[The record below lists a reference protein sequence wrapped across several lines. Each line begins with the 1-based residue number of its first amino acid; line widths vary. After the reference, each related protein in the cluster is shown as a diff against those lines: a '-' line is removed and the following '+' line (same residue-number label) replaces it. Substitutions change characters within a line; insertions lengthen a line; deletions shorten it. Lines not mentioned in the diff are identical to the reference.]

1 MTSST
6 HTEHTFSEKPARF
19 NNFLRFIAY
28 VKPYKWN
35 LVIAV
40 IGGVV
45 KFTLPLLVPQITR
58 HLLDEVF
65 LKEAKGEPHASRIE
79 MMAFIAN
86 LNHE

>member
-1 MTSST
+1 MASSSQ
-6 HTEHTFSEKPARF
+6 TEHVFSDQPARF
-19 NNFLRFIAY
+19 SNFVRFIAY

-35 LVIAV
+35 LVVAV

-65 LKEAKGEPHASRIE
+65 L
-79 MMAFIAN
+79 N
-86 LNHE
+86 LN